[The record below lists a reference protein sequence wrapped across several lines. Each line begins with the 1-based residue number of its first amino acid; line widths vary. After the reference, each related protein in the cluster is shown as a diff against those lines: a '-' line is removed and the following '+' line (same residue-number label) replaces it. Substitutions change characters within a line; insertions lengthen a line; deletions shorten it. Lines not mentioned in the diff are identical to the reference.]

1 MKALLSIASAVA
13 MAGLVGCSTPT
24 TISQTGTTATNTA
37 VINAPYQVTS
47 RTFECQNG
55 FMPKITYLST
65 EQARIDVQEVSQV
78 LNIAP
83 SGSGARYVSN
93 TGLWGTGAEWHEK
106 GGEAYFAFKGTDGSL
121 VETQCKAV

>member
-1 MKALLSIASAVA
+1 MKALLSIVSAVA
-13 MAGLVGCSTPT
+13 MAGLVGCSTPA

-47 RTFECQNG
+47 RTFECKNG
-55 FMPKITYLST
+55 FMPKITYLNT
-65 EQARIDVQEVSQV
+65 DQARIDVETLSQV

-83 SGSGARYVSN
+83 SGSGSRYVSN

-121 VETQCKAV
+121 VETACKAL